1 MTNSRSTQA
10 AADLHIQVALKRS
23 SFALDVDLCL
33 PAHGITAIFG
43 ASGSGKTTL
52 LRCIAGF
59 ETGSEAGLKDGLES
73 RATCRI
79 SLQGEVW
86 QDSAQGIFKPT
97 HQRGLGYVFQEAS
110 LFDHLNVAD
119 NLKFGFKRTPAAL
132 RKLGWD
138 QTVELLGISHLLT
151 RWPQQ
156 LSGGERQRVAIARA
170 LAASPQM
177 LLMDEPLA
185 SLDAARKADI
195 LPYLES
201 LHREMNIPI
210 IYVSHA
216 IDEVARL
223 ADHLVL
229 LVDGKTRASGR
240 TNELL
245 TRLDL
250 PLAHG
255 DMAGAVLE
263 TTVLSHD
270 VNNHLST
277 VAFKGGTLAVP
288 MSQAAIGQMVRVRV
302 QARDVSLT
310 LTKQTGTSILNILS
324 AKVTALSPDSPG
336 QLMVALDVGVHGDNG
351 TATVPL
357 LARITARSANAL
369 GLELGSAVYAQI
381 KGVAILG

>member
-1 MTNSRSTQA
+1 MKPSSHPEA
-10 AADLHIQVALKRS
+10 EADLRIQVALKRTD
-23 SFALDVDLCL
+23 FVLDVDLRL
-33 PAHGITAIFG
+33 PAQGTTAIFG
-43 ASGSGKTTL
+43 TSGSGKTTL
-52 LRCIAGF
+52 LRVL
-59 ETGSEAGLKDGLES
+59 AGLEPQARG
-73 RATCRI
+73 RI

-86 QDSAQGIFKPT
+86 QDSAQNTFKPT

-110 LFDHLNVAD
+110 LFEHLNVTD
-119 NLKFGFKRTPAAL
+119 NLKFGFKRTPVAQ

-138 QTVELLGISHLLT
+138 QTVALLGISHLLE

-170 LAASPQM
+170 LAASPRM

-185 SLDAARKADI
+185 SLDAGRKAEI
-195 LPYLES
+195 LPYLERLQS
-201 LHREMNIPI
+201 ELGIPI

-229 LVDGKTRASGR
+229 LVNGKVEASGP
-240 TNELL
+240 TQELL

-255 DMAGAVLE
+255 DTAGAVLI
-263 TTVLSHD
+263 TTVQSHD
-270 VNNHLST
+270 PTDHLTT
-277 VAFKGGTLAVP
+277 VQFNGGQLTVP
-288 MSQAAIGQMVRVRV
+288 MSSANIGQSLRIRV

-324 AKVTALSPDSPG
+324 ARVTALSADSPG
-336 QLMVALDVGVHGDNG
+336 QLMVALDVGAGSQ
-351 TATVPL
+351 TVPL
-357 LARITARSANAL
+357 LARITARSAQAL
-369 GLELGSAVYAQI
+369 ALAPGLSVYAQI